1 MAIDQLKVFLS
12 ELQKNKELLN
22 AIRVAATA
30 NEIADIAAE
39 FGYQFSGDELKAAS
53 KENISGVKIKKQD
66 TSPSYSF
73 GESGIFPN
81 KKIIKVVTNGTS
93 NYLCH

>member
-1 MAIDQLKVFLS
+1 MTLDQLKAFLT

-30 NEIADIAAE
+30 NEIAEIASE
-39 FGYQFSGDELKAAS
+39 FGYQFSGDELKAGS
-53 KENISGVKIKKQD
+53 KENIAGVKIKKQD

-73 GESGIFPN
+73 GESGIDPN
-81 KKIIKVVTNGTS
+81 EKNYTS
-93 NYLCH
+93 GN